1 MGYIVGRNGSFEK
14 RSYNNNKVCMTSY
27 EVFNWVRGE
36 VITEIW
42 IDDDGTI
49 YECDTDRF
57 IASTGCR
64 NPDFEDIH
72 EALEDAGYRYF
83 ELH

>member
-1 MGYIVGRNGSFEK
+1 
-14 RSYNNNKVCMTSY
+14 MTTY
-27 EVFNWVRGE
+27 EVFNWVHGE
-36 VITEIW
+36 VIADIW

-49 YECDTDRF
+49 YECDTDSF

-64 NPDFEDIH
+64 NPDFEAIY
-72 EALEDAGYRYF
+72 EALEDAGYRDF